1 MIKVKLSNNFPHW
14 PLERQTP
21 NCSGIWRD
29 CQFFINEAVEECDYW
44 VVYDDLL
51 EEKEETICPKRNT
64 ILITG
69 EPPSI
74 KKYKQG
80 FVNQFATIITCHRDI
95 KHKNPIFKQQGLPWH
110 IGIRQG
116 GNGIVAS
123 TLNYD
128 DLIQNK
134 DIPKNKEI
142 SVICSNKDVTE
153 GQQARNAFIRE
164 LKQKFQS
171 RIDIFGRGYQEIEDK
186 WDGLARYK
194 YHIAL
199 ENCAIEDYWT
209 EKLSD
214 AYLAGCYPIYYGCS
228 NIEDYFDPA
237 AMSRIDIT
245 KADKTFQIIES
256 CINGSKYA
264 KAGQKINEA
273 TLAVLKKYNLF
284 TMIFDHISQNQHS
297 LNKSE
302 WRKIKIFS
310 ESCSTNVVDLI
321 KKTGLR
327 VFQSAPLDNSR

>member
-21 NCSGIWRD
+21 NCSGIWRN

-44 VVYDDLL
+44 VVYEGLT
-51 EEKEETICPKRNT
+51 ENEETICPKENT

-74 KKYKQG
+74 KRYKQG

-95 KHKNPIFKQQGLPWH
+95 KHKNPIFQQQGLPWH

-116 GNGIVAS
+116 ENGIVAS

-128 DLIQNK
+128 DLIPNN
-134 DIPKNKEI
+134 DIPTNKEI
-142 SVICSNKDVTE
+142 SVICSNKDATE
-153 GQQARNAFIRE
+153 GYQTRNAFIKE

-199 ENCAIEDYWT
+199 ENCAIDDYWT

-228 NIEDYFDPA
+228 NIEDYFDMA

-245 KADKTFQIIES
+245 RVDKALQIIES
-256 CINGSKYA
+256 CINESKYE
-264 KAGQKINEA
+264 KAGQKIKEA
-273 TLAVLKKYNLF
+273 RMDVFNRYNLF
-284 TMIFDHISQNQHS
+284 ALICEHVNKEETLDHSKYVKNKIRPENSTSILFSPIRELLTRLYSKISC
-297 LNKSE
+297 NK
-302 WRKIKIFS
+302 K
-310 ESCSTNVVDLI
+310 
-321 KKTGLR
+321 
-327 VFQSAPLDNSR
+327 